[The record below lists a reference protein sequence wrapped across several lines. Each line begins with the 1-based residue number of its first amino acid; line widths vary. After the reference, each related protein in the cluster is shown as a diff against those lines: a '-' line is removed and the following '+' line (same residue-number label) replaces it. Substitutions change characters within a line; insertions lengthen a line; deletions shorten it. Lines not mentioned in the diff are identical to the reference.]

1 MGGGMEKIKL
11 LIVIIPLI
19 TLSGCYTQ
27 LALMNPD
34 SREYQEDRYAYNDYD
49 DTVYVKDD
57 SSRYLDDQYYY
68 DNYRNHRRFYLGYY
82 PSTRFYFSIGSY
94 YDPFWYDWYCCDYRY
109 YSPWYYPWY
118 PYYYSGYYYGGL
130 GWYNPWYWRNP
141 YYWNYSPGYIIPSY
155 EYRNRY
161 TGLRDTGDRG
171 SYRDASLRDRN
182 GSRSSSYTTRDGSVR
197 RDDVDLNRSSVSR
210 SRERMPVN
218 PRIYKEAPTST
229 NNSRPSVREET
240 SRRQQPDVRSER
252 ATPAPT
258 RERNSDRNTNNNSGR
273 SSYER
278 PSYNPPSSSNSSP
291 SYSPPS
297 RSSSE
302 SSSRSSSGSNSGS
315 STRSGGSD
323 RGR

>member
-1 MGGGMEKIKL
+1 MGGGMKRIKL
-11 LIVIIPLI
+11 LIVLIPLFA
-19 TLSGCYTQ
+19 LSGCYTQ
-27 LALMNPD
+27 LALKSPE
-34 SREYQEDRYAYNDYD
+34 SRDLRGDRYAYRDYD
-49 DTVYVKDD
+49 DTLAVDED
-57 SSRYLDDQYYY
+57 SSRYLDYRYYY
-68 DNYRNHRRFYLGYY
+68 DDFRNYRRFYFGYY
-82 PSTRFYFSIGSY
+82 PSSRFYFSIGSF
-94 YDPFWYDWYCCDYRY
+94 YDPFWYDWYCCDFRY
-109 YSPWYYPWY
+109 YSPWYYSWY
-118 PYYYSGYYYGGL
+118 PYYYYGYYYGGY
-130 GWYNPWYWRNP
+130 GWSNPWYWRNP

-155 EYRNRY
+155 ESRYKY

-171 SYRDASLRDRN
+171 NYRESSSRDRS

-218 PRIYKEAPTST
+218 PRTYKEAQTST
-229 NNSRPSVREET
+229 NNSSPTVREET

-258 RERNSDRNTNNNSGR
+258 RERSNDRSNSTNSGR
-273 SSYER
+273 SSYDR
-278 PSYNPPSSSNSSP
+278 PSYNPPSSNSNP

-302 SSSRSSSGSNSGS
+302 STSRSSSGSSSGS
-315 STRSGGSD
+315 STRSSGSD